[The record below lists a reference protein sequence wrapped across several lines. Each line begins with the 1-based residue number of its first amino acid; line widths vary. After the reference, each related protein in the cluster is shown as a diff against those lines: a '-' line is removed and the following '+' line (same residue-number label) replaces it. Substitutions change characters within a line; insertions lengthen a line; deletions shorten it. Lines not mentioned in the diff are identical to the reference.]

1 MATKNEKIE
10 LKKWDFSK
18 VFSAF
23 EIACLIQGIDPSLQS
38 ESLMV
43 SDPIYRRV
51 CCAYQDILITLAGFP
66 CEDMN
71 AVMKDGLAPRRL
83 YDKRKHAL
91 EGGEIPDEDGE
102 LHKHPF
108 NQLQSVRFERHEITR
123 WLKHLK
129 LTSVYSFTPH
139 DLTPQDWRTLARE
152 TVNRHSGNK
161 SAAARELGITQ
172 QRVSQLLE
180 TTKKAE
186 TRGSK
191 SSDSGAQALQGA
203 WSKSLK

>member
-1 MATKNEKIE
+1 MATKNEKID

-23 EIACLIQGIDPSLQS
+23 EIACLIQGVDPSLQS

-43 SDPIYRRV
+43 SDPVYKRV
-51 CCAYQDILITLAGFP
+51 CFAYQYMLATLAGFP
-66 CEDMN
+66 CEDVN
-71 AVMKDGLAPRRL
+71 AAMHDGLVPRRL
-83 YDKRKHAL
+83 YDKRNHAL
-91 EGGEIPDEDGE
+91 GGGEIPDEDDE
-102 LHKHPF
+102 LDKLPF
-108 NQLQSVRFERHEITR
+108 NQLHSVRFERHEITR

-129 LTSVYSFTPH
+129 LTSFYSFTPH
-139 DLTPQDWRTLARE
+139 DLTPPDRRTLARE

-172 QRVSQLLE
+172 QRVSQLLG

-191 SSDSGAQALQGA
+191 SSDSGVQALQGA
-203 WSKSLK
+203 WPKPLK

>member
-23 EIACLIQGIDPSLQS
+23 EIACLIQGIDPSWQS

-43 SDPIYRRV
+43 SDPVYKRV
-51 CCAYQDILITLAGFP
+51 CFAYQYMLAALTGMP
-66 CEDMN
+66 CEDVN
-71 AVMKDGLAPRRL
+71 AAMHDGLVPRRL
-83 YDKRKHAL
+83 YDKRNHAL
-91 EGGEIPDEDGE
+91 GGGEIPDEDDE
-102 LHKHPF
+102 LDKLPF
-108 NQLQSVRFERHEITR
+108 NQLHRVRFERHEITR

-139 DLTPQDWRTLARE
+139 DLTYQERRTLARE

-172 QRVSQLLE
+172 QRVSQLLK

-186 TRGSK
+186 ARGSK
-191 SSDSGAQALQGA
+191 SSDSGVQALQGA
-203 WSKSLK
+203 WPKPLK